1 MLTFRQLEAFKAVMD
16 AGSVVRAAETINL
29 SQPAVSR
36 LLSDLERAVGY
47 RLFDRGRGRLRPLDA
62 AGELYFE
69 VERSLHGL
77 DRIADAAERIGQR
90 RSKQLRLAVL
100 PGYANGPL
108 PEVVAAFLDKH
119 QDVFLSL
126 ETRTRQQIFD
136 GVADG
141 LHDIGLAS
149 MPIDVTDV
157 VVEPLVYT
165 EAACLVPKD
174 HPLSSRD
181 VITPRDLDGV
191 SCILGADRTPLRRQ
205 VGKALADAG
214 ARPDIRAEVTT
225 AQAGHAL
232 VACGVGVCIGWR
244 LMFDYS
250 AADRVQL
257 VKFRPKIEAALAVV
271 YPVGHPPEG
280 VAAEFL
286 RDFAR
291 TAEAW

>member
-16 AGSVVRAAETINL
+16 AGSVVRAAEIINL

-36 LLSDLERAVGY
+36 LLTDLEHAVGY

-62 AGELYFE
+62 ARELYIE
-69 VERSLHGL
+69 VERSLNGL
-77 DRIADAAERIGQR
+77 DRIADSAERIGRR
-90 RSKQLRLAVL
+90 RSTQLRLAVL
-100 PGYANGPL
+100 PGYTLGPL
-108 PEVVAAFLDKH
+108 PKVIAGFLDEH

-126 ETRTRQQIFD
+126 ETRTRQQILD
-136 GVADG
+136 GVAHG

-157 VVEPLVYT
+157 VVKPLVHT
-165 EAACLVPKD
+165 EAACLVPKG
-174 HPLSSRD
+174 HPLSGRE

-191 SCILGADRTPLRRQ
+191 SCILGADRTPLRRR

-214 ARPDIRAEVTT
+214 ARPDVRVEVTT
-225 AQAGHAL
+225 AQAGLAL

-250 AADRVQL
+250 TADRVQL
-257 VKFRPKIEAALAVV
+257 IKFRPKIEAAQAVV
-271 YPVGHPPEG
+271 YAAGQPPEG
-280 VAAEFL
+280 IAAEFL
-286 RDFAR
+286 DVYAR
-291 TAEAW
+291 AAEAW